1 MGFLT
6 FAVLGRLFA
15 SRVGFVV
22 LAVLAVGVAPGRWP
36 GAAVRLFLMEGL
48 QVGFLR
54 SLCGPNIGSSC
65 DCIWNRHKLVSDTI
79 GRRTSV
85 QEKRVRISSRSNHC
99 VLHHP
104 NNLLGVV
111 AERLVE

>member
-48 QVGFLR
+48 QVGFLAIALWAEYWLKLRLHLESAQACFRYHR
-54 SLCGPNIGSSC
+54 SAHKCAREKGSNI
-65 DCIWNRHKLVSDTI
+65 IEI
-79 GRRTSV
+79 
-85 QEKRVRISSRSNHC
+85 
-99 VLHHP
+99 
-104 NNLLGVV
+104 
-111 AERLVE
+111 